1 MAGLGA
7 GLALFIVFGIVG
19 LTQTVVLVFLQ
30 FLTLMIAGF
39 VAGRFAHGPAAVDGS
54 LAGLLA
60 FLVMGSVAIAG
71 TSNGPSPIELAI
83 LGLVAAVLGAAGG
96 VLADRRR

>member
-19 LTQTVVLVFLQ
+19 LTQTVVLVSLQ
-30 FLTLMIAGF
+30 FLTLVVAGY
-39 VAGRFAHGPAAVDGS
+39 VAGRFAHGPATIDGS

-60 FLVMGSVAIAG
+60 FLVIGAVAIAG
-71 TSNGPSPIELAI
+71 SSNGPSPLEIAV
-83 LGLVAAVLGAAGG
+83 LGVVAAVLGAAGG

>member
-7 GLALFIVFGIVG
+7 GLGLFIVLGIVG
-19 LTQTVVLVFLQ
+19 LTQLIVLVFLQ
-30 FLTLMIAGF
+30 FLTLVVAGY
-39 VAGRFAHGPAAVDGS
+39 VAGRFAHGPATIDGS

-60 FLVMGSVAIAG
+60 FLVIGVVAIAG
-71 TSNGPSPIELAI
+71 TSRGPSPVEITV